1 MYLDYDFY
9 KTNWGNKVPEED
21 FTQLNIKATQ
31 IIDYYTFNRLK
42 NLEIIDDDV
51 KYAICELIDDM
62 HRLKATGGKE
72 IASEKVGTHSITY
85 ATSSNSDDTVK
96 KKQKDIVKKWLGH
109 TGLMYRGVYP

>member
-1 MYLDYDFY
+1 MYVDYEFY
-9 KTNWGNKVPEED
+9 QLEWGGKVPMTD
-21 FTQLNIKATQ
+21 FAQLNIQATK

-42 NLEIIDDDV
+42 ECENVSNDV

-72 IASEKVGTHSITY
+72 VASEKVGTHSITY
-85 ATSSNSDDTVK
+85 ATSNNSGDAVK
-96 KKQKDIVKKWLGH
+96 KKQRDIVKKWLGH

>member
-1 MYLDYDFY
+1 MYVDYEFYQLEWGGKAPMTDF
-9 KTNWGNKVPEED
+9 V
-21 FTQLNIKATQ
+21 QLNIQATK

-42 NLEIIDDDV
+42 ELGDVSNDV

-72 IASEKVGTHSITY
+72 VASEKVGTHSITY
-85 ATSSNSDDTVK
+85 ATSDSAGDAVK